1 VIKEKKASATLRFVY
16 GKVSLKQ
23 YLLRNMLIYLFVLFV
38 IDVVTMGVFHLLF
51 DETISMKLLISLVG
65 YRVMLT
71 TCAFLFSL
79 CFTST
84 YVYYTSSFAIVLLT
98 ALLSGVFIP
107 VDGIMEKWNG
117 FSFVN
122 PLSVFLESSFVNLW
136 L

>member
-1 VIKEKKASATLRFVY
+1 ADSEAGKGDADDTLLQPWNLWAIITLLTTFMLFDWVIKEKKSSVTLRFVY

-51 DETISMKLLISLVG
+51 NETISMKLLISLVG

-84 YVYYTSSFAIVLLT
+84 YVYYTSSFAI
-98 ALLSGVFIP
+98 
-107 VDGIMEKWNG
+107 
-117 FSFVN
+117 
-122 PLSVFLESSFVNLW
+122 
-136 L
+136 

>member
-1 VIKEKKASATLRFVY
+1 MY

-23 YLLRNMLIYLFVLFV
+23 YLLRNMFIYLFVLFV

-51 DETISMKLLISLVG
+51 NETISMKLLISLVG

-84 YVYYTSSFAIVLLT
+84 YVYYTSSFAIVLFT

-107 VDGIMEKWNG
+107 VEGMMDKWNG

-122 PLSVFLESSFVNLW
+122 PLSIS
-136 L
+136 